1 MARDYPNI
9 GRMLADMSGHG
20 VYHIDFVTE
29 QVTKYGFVY
38 DEDTDTLAYGGP
50 SDNYFA
56 VQFLGAKT
64 KSMLEKDILSDPKGG
79 VIDDSIADDALMFDA
94 VSLSRAIHKLLM
106 PGKPVPSGGYYGRGK
121 GFRADTDSIIN
132 YFENPQLN

>member
-29 QVTKYGFVY
+29 QVTKYGFTY
-38 DEDTDTLAYGGP
+38 DEDTDTLAFGG
-50 SDNYFA
+50 A

-64 KSMLEKDILSDPKGG
+64 KSMLEKEILNDPRGG
-79 VIDDSIADDALMFDA
+79 VIDDSIANDALMFDA
-94 VSLSRAIHKLLM
+94 VSLSRAIHQLLM
-106 PGKPVPSGGYYGRGK
+106 PGRPVPSSGYFGRGK
-121 GFRADTDSIIN
+121 GFRADTDSIVK
-132 YFENPQLN
+132 YFENPQLS